1 METSVSSHEIETPK
15 KVRIPRGIGTTLI
28 AALAA
33 ALGVAVGSLKLR
45 EDEAQALMRLT
56 QESVVPTVALVAQTT
71 TAAAPSLTLPGTL
84 QAYISAPIHARVA
97 GYLESWH
104 ADIGTRVRAGQ
115 LLAQIDTPELDQQLL
130 QAEAGLET
138 AKAQA
143 RLADTT
149 ARRWQALLKND
160 SVSQQETDEK
170 VSDAAAK
177 QTIVQGMQAN
187 LERIRTLQA
196 FKRVTAPFDGVV
208 TERKTDVGDLINA
221 GAQSGHELF
230 FVADVHK
237 LRLYVNTPQAYA
249 NRIRPGMNAS
259 LEVNEH
265 PGRRFNA
272 RVVADAGAVNEAYGT
287 VLVQLEV
294 DNAAREL
301 KPGDFASVHFD
312 LPADPRARMLPASA
326 LVLRSEGPQ
335 IVTVGPGGRA
345 KFHAVRIGRDLGQSV
360 EIIAGLESL
369 NAQDRIIDLPPETL
383 ADNDPVRIK
392 GAERAQA
399 AAHKP

>member
-1 METSVSSHEIETPK
+1 VSSHEIEIPQ
-15 KVRIPRGIGTTLI
+15 KVRIPRGIRTTLI

-33 ALGVAVGSLKLR
+33 ALGLAVGSLRLR
-45 EDEAQALMRLT
+45 EDGAQALVRLT
-56 QESVVPTVALVAQTT
+56 QENVVPTVALVAQTT
-71 TAAAPSLTLPGTL
+71 IQAVPSLTLPGTL
-84 QAYISAPIHARVA
+84 QAYISAPIHARVT
-97 GYLESWH
+97 GYLDSWH

-115 LLAQIDTPELDQQLL
+115 LLALIDTPELDQQLL
-130 QAEAGLET
+130 QAEASLET

-221 GAQSGHELF
+221 GAQSGRELF
-230 FVADVHK
+230 VVADVHK

-249 NRIRPGMNAS
+249 NRIRPGMNAL

-294 DNAAREL
+294 NNTAQEL

-326 LVLRSEGPQ
+326 LMLRSEGPQ
-335 IVTVGPGGRA
+335 IATVGRDGHA
-345 KFHAVRIGRDLGQSV
+345 KFHKVRIGRDLGQVV
-360 EIIAGLESL
+360 EITAGLESL
-369 NAQDRIIDLPPETL
+369 QDEDRIIDLPPETL
-383 ADNDPVRIK
+383 AENDPVRIK
-392 GAERAQA
+392 GTEHAEVA
-399 AAHKP
+399 APK